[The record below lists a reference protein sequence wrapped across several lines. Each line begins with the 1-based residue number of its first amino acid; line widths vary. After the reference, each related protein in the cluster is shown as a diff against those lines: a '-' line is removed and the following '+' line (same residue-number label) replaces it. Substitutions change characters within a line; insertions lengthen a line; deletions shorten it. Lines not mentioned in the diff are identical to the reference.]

1 VTISLALIFN
11 KLILIVL
18 GIIVLGV
25 LVFIHEL
32 GHFLIAKWCGIR
44 VLAFSL
50 GFGAPII
57 KKEFRG
63 TEYRISAIPFGG
75 YVKMAGE
82 NPEEAKEGPPDPGDF
97 TSKPVWQRAL
107 VAVAGPGANFISA
120 LLMLWFM
127 FIWGVEQPLYLEHPI
142 VGAVMEQSAAEQ
154 AGIKAGD
161 SLLTVNNR
169 EVNSWEDISS
179 AFALQE
185 KEYSLSYI
193 RDGQK
198 YTAVLL
204 MKKSDD
210 LIPKEHTG
218 GIMPPLPAI
227 VATVS
232 PNSPAER
239 AGIQKGDTIKT
250 INNQTVFS
258 WFQVLTLIKSYDTT
272 EKTPLTITVARN
284 SSVVSL
290 STSPEYDASSKR
302 YIIGIMVDE
311 GAKRIVKY
319 PVVAAFHK
327 GMDKGWEYT
336 KMIFDIVGKLA
347 SREVSAKQLAGPVG
361 IIPMS
366 GGMALQ
372 GISTILNFMGLIGI
386 NLAVLN
392 LMPLVI
398 TDGGMLLFLALEA
411 IRRKPLSI
419 KTQMLVNK
427 IAIAFFL
434 MLFLFVTFNDVQRLP
449 EYFRIFGK

>member
-32 GHFLIAKWCGIR
+32 GHFLVAKWCGIR

-50 GFGAPII
+50 GFGTPII

-169 EVNSWEDISS
+169 AVNSWEEISS

-198 YTAVLL
+198 YSAVLT

-272 EKTPLTITVARN
+272 EKAPLTITVARN
-284 SSVVSL
+284 SSIVSL
-290 STSPEYDASSKR
+290 SASPEYDASSKR

-336 KMIFDIVGKLA
+336 KMIFDVVGKLA

-372 GISTILNFMGLIGI
+372 GISAILNFMGLIGI